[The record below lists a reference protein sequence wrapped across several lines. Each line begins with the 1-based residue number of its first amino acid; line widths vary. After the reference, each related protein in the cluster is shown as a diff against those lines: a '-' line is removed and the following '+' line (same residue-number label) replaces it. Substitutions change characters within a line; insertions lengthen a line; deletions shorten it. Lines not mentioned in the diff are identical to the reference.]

1 MYIIFNHCSPG
12 MPPSRV
18 TQMGNGGAYANSWSS
33 ESLLREQHS
42 GWVHH
47 HSQWIINFDW
57 PLSKPKCNKWLH
69 KTNRLSS
76 GKTTI
81 HQSLSHFPIPSSQS
95 KTYWTLHLLFLHT
108 IDCPHQE
115 VTTVP
120 SSIKIKTTEFRHVYP
135 RLPNSG
141 HVYMLYGACRAIR
154 LRYMVDIITTWNNY
168 SWNRPCRYFFEIL
181 GETSLKLDL

>member
-1 MYIIFNHCSPG
+1 MQI
-12 MPPSRV
+12 
-18 TQMGNGGAYANSWSS
+18 SWSS
-33 ESLLREQHS
+33 KSPLREQHS

-47 HSQWIINFDW
+47 HSQWIITIDW
-57 PLSKPKCNKWLH
+57 PLSKPKFNKGLH
-69 KTNRLSS
+69 KNNKFSS

-120 SSIKIKTTEFRHVYP
+120 SSIKNIIKTTEFRHVLSSTSQQWP
-135 RLPNSG
+135 WLHALWCMQGNLPMIQGG
-141 HVYMLYGACRAIR
+141 HYHYMKQL
-154 LRYMVDIITTWNNY
+154 
-168 SWNRPCRYFFEIL
+168 F
-181 GETSLKLDL
+181 LK